1 MGPFTSLLLLVV
13 GLLLLYLGAEGLIR
27 GSVALALRLGLT
39 PLVVG
44 LTVVALGTSSPELGV
59 SLQAALKGSPDLA
72 VGNVVGSNIANLA
85 LILGIAAAIRPIRI
99 QLQLVRFDVPVA
111 IGCTL
116 LMLWMLHDDQIG
128 RIEGSVLFGL
138 LILYLLASI
147 WITRRT
153 SQAVSLDIPARP
165 LRSVWLDLLLTGG
178 GLALLLMGADL
189 FVEAAVALARMLQVS
204 EVVIGLSV
212 VAIGTSLPEL
222 ATTIVAALRKE
233 SDLAVGNVV
242 GSNIFNILAILG
254 LTALVH
260 PIQSSGLRGLDLAV
274 MTGVTMLIL
283 PLFWSRFY
291 MMRWEG
297 GLLLIIYA
305 AYLYTLMP

>member
-1 MGPFTSLLLLVV
+1 MSPLLSLLLLVV
-13 GLLLLYLGAEGLIR
+13 GGLLLYLGAEGLIR

-44 LTVVALGTSSPELGV
+44 LTVVAFGTSSPELGV

-85 LILGIAAAIRPIRI
+85 LILGVAAAIRPIRI

-116 LMLWMLHDDQIG
+116 LLLWMLHDHRIG
-128 RIEGSVLFGL
+128 RAEGAVLFGL
-138 LILYLLASI
+138 LILYLLASF
-147 WITRRT
+147 WIARRT
-153 SQAVSLDIPARP
+153 NQTVELDVPARP
-165 LRSVWLDLLLTGG
+165 SRSVWLDLLFTVG
-178 GLALLLMGADL
+178 GLALLLTGANL
-189 FVEAAVALARMLQVS
+189 FVEAAVALARALEVS
-204 EVVIGLSV
+204 EAVIGLSV
-212 VAIGTSLPEL
+212 VAVGTSLPEL
-222 ATTIVAALRKE
+222 ATTIVAAIRQE

-260 PIQSSGLRGLDLAV
+260 PIQSDGLRNLDLAV

-283 PLFWSRFY
+283 PLFWSRFR

-305 AYLYTLMP
+305 AYLYTLAP